1 MIITSYSSFV
11 CLFVAL
17 VVYFVQKVVFQFAL
31 EFKGTDQ
38 MIVFVLRVSVNG
50 VFVLFFRFLHSPF
63 NFCPNPAFPLLANLD
78 SFSFSSS
85 FSQIF
90 QMTFKIK
97 LFLLFQFI
105 LLTAFSLFSLTSL
118 SEEDALIYGLFS
130 VALIF
135 GDGYFIKT
143 SIKGRILV
151 SHHETI
157 IVLSFVLLL
166 VLLLFLEIADF
177 LLDIFLAIEDLLQH
191 LHKVRHT
198 P

>member
-1 MIITSYSSFV
+1 
-11 CLFVAL
+11 
-17 VVYFVQKVVFQFAL
+17 
-31 EFKGTDQ
+31 
-38 MIVFVLRVSVNG
+38 
-50 VFVLFFRFLHSPF
+50 
-63 NFCPNPAFPLLANLD
+63 
-78 SFSFSSS
+78 
-85 FSQIF
+85 
-90 QMTFKIK
+90 
-97 LFLLFQFI
+97 

-157 IVLSFVLLL
+157 IVPSFVLLL